1 MKQVPQNHT
10 SGPPAWAEALLRAL
24 LAQRSAD
31 AIAGDLL
38 EEYRE
43 SVVPAVGTFRARI
56 WYLGQVTSFLNVA
69 DTMDVAG
76 KISRPLLWGTAAGL
90 IVYVLI
96 FALPSATEIPVSDLL
111 FVFAGIVLIV
121 GGTTAIRTLEHR
133 RSLFRMCCVGV
144 VCFAAV
150 TAVVVSAQIF
160 RPVII
165 MGAFLVIATTAG
177 FHAAWRTGLVRTGI
191 LVAVGIGAANAAL
204 LYVTVDFMNRPP
216 PPLLAALALPAMAA
230 ISGTIGAVLGKRFG
244 SDAITVF

>member
-1 MKQVPQNHT
+1 MRKVSQNRT
-10 SGPPAWAEALLRAL
+10 DEPPAWAESLLRVL

-56 WYLGQVTSFLNVA
+56 WYLRQVTSFLNVA

-76 KISRPLLWGTAAGL
+76 KISKPLLWGTAAAL
-90 IVYVLI
+90 IAYVLI
-96 FALPSATEIPVSDLL
+96 FALPSATEIPFSELL
-111 FVFAGIVLIV
+111 FMFTGIVLIV
-121 GGTTAIRTLEHR
+121 GGTTAVRTLEQR
-133 RSLFRMCCVGV
+133 RFLFRMCCFGV

-150 TAVVVSAQIF
+150 IAVVASAQIF

-165 MGAFLVIATTAG
+165 MGAFLVLATTAG
-177 FHAAWRTGLVRTGI
+177 FHGAWRTGLVRTGI
-191 LVAVGIGAANAAL
+191 VVAVGIGAANAAL
-204 LYVTVDFMNRPP
+204 LYVTVDFLNHPH
-216 PPLLAALALPAMAA
+216 PPLLAAFALPVMAA

-244 SDAITVF
+244 SDATTCF